1 MKRFRTMVALVT
13 GVMFAAI
20 TALPYEANSARE
32 DGLTDSKF
40 VGSGQIEKLDDDS
53 FVTHFRLIGELRF
66 EQADGEVWVT
76 PSNAIVDGRSV
87 PLLFNK
93 LIGNPFDLDFRK
105 TAITYD
111 FAVKSKFHPWK
122 SAQRMF
128 YDGAVTEGVDPVKA
142 KVMYTLLSASG
153 SRWAQHSPDGC
164 FNRCHNRFKELEWR
178 PTVNEQQLISLLDW
192 VRKENPSL
200 DEIDQQANKAILDQG
215 PHIMGSRR

>member
-1 MKRFRTMVALVT
+1 MKRFCTMIALLT
-13 GVMFAAI
+13 GVLFIAI
-20 TALPYEANSARE
+20 TTLPDEANSARA
-32 DGLTDSKF
+32 DGLTGGKF
-40 VGSGQIEKLDDDS
+40 VGSGQIEKLDDDP

-76 PSNAIVDGRSV
+76 PSNAILDGRSV

-93 LIGNPFDLDFRK
+93 LIGNPFNLDFRK

-122 SAQRMF
+122 RAQRMF

-178 PTVNEQQLISLLDW
+178 PTVDEQQLISLLDW

>member
-1 MKRFRTMVALVT
+1 MNRIFRMVAV
-13 GVMFAAI
+13 I
-20 TALPYEANSARE
+20 TAVFITAMTTLPDEVSSARA
-32 DGLTDSKF
+32 DAPI
-40 VGSGQIEKLDDDS
+40 GSRFIGKGQIEQLKDDP
-53 FVTHFRLIGELRF
+53 FVAHFRLLDELRF
-66 EQADGEVWVT
+66 EEADGEVWVT
-76 PSNAIVDGRSV
+76 PSNAILDGRSV

-93 LIGNPFDLDFRK
+93 LIGNPFDLEFRK

-178 PTVNEQQLISLLDW
+178 PTVDEQKLISMLDW
-192 VRKENPSL
+192 VRKDNPSL
-200 DEIDQQANKAILDQG
+200 DEIDQKARTAILDQG
-215 PHIMGSRR
+215 PHIKGSMR

>member
-1 MKRFRTMVALVT
+1 VKRSIGMIAVVTLV
-13 GVMFAAI
+13 FA
-20 TALPYEANSARE
+20 TAMLVLPDEVNSARV
-32 DGLTDSKF
+32 DALTGGKF
-40 VGSGQIEKLDDDS
+40 IGSGQIEQLKDDP
-53 FVTHFRLIGELRF
+53 FVTHFRLIDELRF

-76 PSNAIVDGRSV
+76 PSNAILDGRSV

-93 LIGNPFDLDFRK
+93 LIGNPFNLDFRK

-122 SAQRMF
+122 RAQRMF

-200 DEIDQQANKAILDQG
+200 DEIDQKASTAIIDNG
-215 PHIMGSRR
+215 PHIKGSMR

>member
-53 FVTHFRLIGELRF
+53 FVTHFRLIDELRF

>member
-53 FVTHFRLIGELRF
+53 FVPHFRLIDELGF